1 MFRPV
6 IPACF
11 RVQHSAP
18 PGLRAHSLAQSR
30 SLRLPLALPKGRLVP
45 AWADGC
51 APVGP
56 APSSLSCW
64 LGIVACCTRADI
76 FLTGKP
82 LLQNRLLSVFRRKA
96 FISLRRLSRRR
107 CPGRLRA
114 VRRAGG
120 SVGALRFCGRYR
132 SWRKL
137 SRSESR
143 PGFVRAGPHSLT
155 DPLPCTAGSVYP
167 LSFGRYVSDAVPPG
181 RRAFAPPNFDPLL
194 LLHPH
199 SRQRLPRQ
207 FRHERTAAR
216 QASRVRVSLR
226 RLRRGRTCGPLFLA
240 LRFCPALP
248 PACPQSVCAAVRRR
262 LSKTREV
269 PCGGYGARSLRLP
282 PPCRIARSEPGG
294 GISADPPALPALFAR
309 PSPRLWPHS
318 LWPKRDNC
326 GGLGCLPKAALH
338 RVGLGL
344 CGYSRQRFYCAIEK

>member
-1 MFRPV
+1 MVYRLAALRSARQLPPMFRPV

-137 SRSESR
+137 SRPESR

-294 GISADPPALPALFAR
+294 GISADPPALPALFR
-309 PSPRLWPHS
+309 PP
-318 LWPKRDNC
+318 
-326 GGLGCLPKAALH
+326 LPPAVAA
-338 RVGLGL
+338 
-344 CGYSRQRFYCAIEK
+344 

>member
-137 SRSESR
+137 SRPESR

-167 LSFGRYVSDAVPPG
+167 LCKEGTSVMLSRPAAGLLRLRTSTRCFSSTRIPASAFLASSGTSGRPPG
-181 RRAFAPPNFDPLL
+181 RRAVSESLSGGSGAGVRAGLCSLPFGFV
-194 LLHPH
+194 
-199 SRQRLPRQ
+199 RRYRLP
-207 FRHERTAAR
+207 
-216 QASRVRVSLR
+216 VRNPYV
-226 RLRRGRTCGPLFLA
+226 
-240 LRFCPALP
+240 
-248 PACPQSVCAAVRRR
+248 
-262 LSKTREV
+262 
-269 PCGGYGARSLRLP
+269 
-282 PPCRIARSEPGG
+282 
-294 GISADPPALPALFAR
+294 R
-309 PSPRLWPHS
+309 PSG
-318 LWPKRDNC
+318 D
-326 GGLGCLPKAALH
+326 A
-338 RVGLGL
+338 
-344 CGYSRQRFYCAIEK
+344 